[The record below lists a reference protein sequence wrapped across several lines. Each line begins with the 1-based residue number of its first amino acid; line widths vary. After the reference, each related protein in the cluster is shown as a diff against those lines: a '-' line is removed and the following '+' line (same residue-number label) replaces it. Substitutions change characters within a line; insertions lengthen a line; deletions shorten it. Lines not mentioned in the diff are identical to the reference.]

1 MPDGSKCYL
10 VVIIKDSKETDAGNA
25 KIMENIASAV
35 YESARLG

>member
-10 VVIIKDSKETDAGNA
+10 VVIIKDSKETDAENA

-35 YESARLG
+35 YDSLK